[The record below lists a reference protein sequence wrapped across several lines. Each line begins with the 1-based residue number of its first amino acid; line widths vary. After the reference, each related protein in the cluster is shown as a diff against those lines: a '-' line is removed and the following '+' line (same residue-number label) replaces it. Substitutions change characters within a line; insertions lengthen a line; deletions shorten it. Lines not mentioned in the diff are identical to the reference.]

1 MTKKQKL
8 PEWFEGDIYDKG
20 GIATNQFSGQ
30 SIKLNRYELSMY
42 DFLLGAQI
50 VLSYGGTL
58 KDKTIKEVQ
67 KGTDWFLKNNPENGL
82 VAVPPS
88 S

>member
-30 SIKLNRYELSMY
+30 SIKLSRYELSMY
-42 DFLLGAQI
+42 DFLLGASI
-50 VLSYGGTL
+50 VMGAGGTL
-58 KDKTIKEVQ
+58 SDKIMEEVN
-67 KGTDWFLKNNPENGL
+67 KGTDWFIKQNSKAYMVLL
-82 VAVPPS
+82 D
-88 S
+88 

>member
-1 MTKKQKL
+1 MTKKQQL
-8 PEWFEGDIYDKG
+8 PDWFEGDIYDKG

-50 VLSYGGTL
+50 VLSYGGAL

-67 KGTDWFLKNNPENGL
+67 KGTDWFLKNNPEAYMIL
-82 VAVPPS
+82 LD
-88 S
+88 